1 MGYRDDRE
9 SLRQRN
15 QALEQELA
23 EARRALAK
31 HRGGRNLELADS
43 PQRPPTG
50 LIVCAL
56 LALLGVAAV
65 LFRFGLMV
73 FLPAVVG
80 LFVLLLLVL
89 AIGRVRVARP
99 GEVLVL
105 SGRKVRHA
113 DGSVSGF
120 RIVTAGRTVPVPV
133 VEHVARLDVRPF
145 LVETR
150 LTEVPTQRSARV
162 TIETVALARIGV
174 APKLVVRATER
185 FLGQPQE
192 QVRRLVGQSL
202 AGTLRNCLAHLT
214 PTEIATDRDRLV
226 QAVQEEAELDRLGIE
241 LMSLRVLAVQDDAG
255 EIKRR
260 GRSAAA
266 VAGGASS

>member
-31 HRGGRNLELADS
+31 HRSGRHLELADS
-43 PQRPPTG
+43 PARPPTG
-50 LIVCAL
+50 LIVGAL
-56 LALLGVAAV
+56 VVLLGVAAV

-73 FLPAVVG
+73 LLPAVVA
-80 LFVLLLLVL
+80 LVVLLLLLL
-89 AIGRVRVARP
+89 AIGRVQVARP

-120 RIVTAGRTVPVPV
+120 RIVTAGRAVPIPV

-145 LVETR
+145 VVESR
-150 LTEVPTQRSARV
+150 LPEVPTQGRARV
-162 TIETVALARIGV
+162 TVETVALCRIGV
-174 APKLVVRATER
+174 APRLVVRATER
-185 FLGQPQE
+185 FLGQPQAE
-192 QVRRLVGQSL
+192 VRSVVGQSL
-202 AGTLRNCLAHLT
+202 AGTLRSCLAQLT
-214 PTEIATDRDRLV
+214 ATEIARDRDKIV
-226 QAVQEEAELDRLGIE
+226 QVVQEEAALDQLGIE
-241 LMSLRVLAVQDDAG
+241 LMSLRVLGVGDDDG
-255 EIKRR
+255 EIRR
-260 GRSAAA
+260 ARQSAAA
-266 VAGGASS
+266 VPGGGAS